1 MRKQFI
7 LVEKLYILVE
17 SFDILVRK
25 LYIFMEKLN
34 ILMELD
40 LFSNSVGKNWAKTQ
54 KIAAKHIADAAA
66 PNERRIGRIGKA

>member
-25 LYIFMEKLN
+25 LHTFMEKLN

-66 PNERRIGRIGKA
+66 NERRIGWIGKA